1 MEEDSWSLSEGLLI
15 DLLSIIRFTSLG
27 YIIGFGDTIYCVVI
41 IRGEPYYSFHG
52 SSFIGFVYIYIYIY
66 IGIMVLHIYIVS
78 AVIYIT
84 GD

>member
-66 IGIMVLHIYIVS
+66 IYLFFLLSNIYFMKIYI
-78 AVIYIT
+78 
-84 GD
+84 

>member
-52 SSFIGFVYIYIYIY
+52 SSFIGFVYIYI
-66 IGIMVLHIYIVS
+66 GIMVLHIYIVS